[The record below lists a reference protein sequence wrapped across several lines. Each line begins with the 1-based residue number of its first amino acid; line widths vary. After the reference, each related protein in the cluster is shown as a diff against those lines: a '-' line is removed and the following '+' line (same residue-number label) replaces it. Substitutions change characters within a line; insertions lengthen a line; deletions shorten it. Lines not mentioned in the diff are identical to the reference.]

1 MMNWRPAEPAGYTAR
16 MRALIQ
22 RVSQGQVSVDG
33 EVIGRIA
40 RGYVVLLGVGQQ
52 DTRAEADWMVQ
63 KILELR
69 LFADDAGK
77 MNLSLQDIG
86 GSVLVVSQFTL
97 YADARKGRRPSFTDA
112 APPPVAIPLY
122 EHVVEK
128 LRAAGTTVATGRFG
142 ADMHVEIHNDGPVT
156 LWLEREPGGA

>member
-1 MMNWRPAEPAGYTAR
+1 

-22 RVSQGQVSVDG
+22 RVSQGSVTVEG
-33 EVIGRIA
+33 EVLGRIG

-52 DTRAEADWMVQ
+52 DTRAEADWLVQ
-63 KILELR
+63 KLLELR
-69 LFADDAGK
+69 LFADEAGK
-77 MNLSLQDIG
+77 MNLSLVDVD

-122 EHVVEK
+122 EYVVER
-128 LRAAGTTVATGRFG
+128 LRASGRTVATGRFG
-142 ADMHVEIHNDGPVT
+142 ADMQVEIHNDGPVT
-156 LWLEREPGGA
+156 LWLEREPGAS

>member
-1 MMNWRPAEPAGYTAR
+1 

-22 RVSQGQVSVDG
+22 RVSRGQVSVEG
-33 EVIGRIA
+33 EVIGAIA

-69 LFADDAGK
+69 LFSDDAGK

-86 GSVLVVSQFTL
+86 GEVLVVSQFTL
-97 YADARKGRRPSFTDA
+97 YADAKKGRRPSFTDA

-122 EHVVEK
+122 EYVVEK
-128 LRAAGTTVATGRFG
+128 FRASGTTAATGRFG
-142 ADMHVEIHNDGPVT
+142 ADMQVEIHNDGPVT
-156 LWLEREPGGA
+156 LWLEREPGSA